1 MVRSLGPQPAKPP
14 NRQIVQDDAI
24 SAPKSLPDFALQRLV
39 GHESPLCRTPG
50 PPQHVL
56 HLTQLDTL
64 ADHKLHKGAFS
75 PAVDTHI
82 IGTALATAHRLCLRP
97 RHMHRSLSSQKVQI
111 EKTNSMSAVVPE
123 GEDQRNSG
131 PASCPFDK
139 RELLRVV
146 HCGRFSC
153 STDVT
158 ARSYVL
164 RRSYAH
170 VIYGQQAHEE

>member
-1 MVRSLGPQPAKPP
+1 
-14 NRQIVQDDAI
+14 
-24 SAPKSLPDFALQRLV
+24 
-39 GHESPLCRTPG
+39 
-50 PPQHVL
+50 
-56 HLTQLDTL
+56 
-64 ADHKLHKGAFS
+64 
-75 PAVDTHI
+75 
-82 IGTALATAHRLCLRP
+82 
-97 RHMHRSLSSQKVQI
+97 MHRRLSSQKVQI

-131 PASCPFDK
+131 PVSGPFDK
-139 RELLRVV
+139 TELLRVV